1 MHLGGLAIFDVNGKD
16 PDWTFFSLRA
26 HIGNRLKWAP
36 LLRQKLEKSPQR
48 LVSPAWV
55 EDRDFSL
62 VRHIV
67 PLCLLP
73 PADQRCLGRL
83 TASLI
88 QKPLTR
94 NHPLWML
101 YYVEHLGHSQAAC
114 IMVIHHAYLDG
125 VSAAHL
131 LKVLLNDGHS
141 INHKRATG
149 QKVVDDSS
157 RFPRTFTTRALVAR
171 RVGFPALFKRT
182 AVAAM
187 ASGITVL
194 SSRGAAHVHKGL
206 INTPLVSPRTRFNSV
221 IDSRR
226 SYGFCS
232 LPTREAKFCRT
243 ELGATVNDLILNVCA
258 GALRE
263 YLSSKGE
270 LPDRPLIAGIPFS
283 TRRHG
288 AKLPQRGNFVV
299 MFRVPLDLQIDDPL
313 VRQRVIRNSVRRL
326 KARYRLFPDELWE
339 SGTRLAFSAVTTSVA
354 SIYKKAVE
362 YFGTPFNLVIS
373 TVSGSTTRLSL
384 ASVPLVGAYPIGVP
398 YHGLALNITALS
410 YHDQINIGITAW
422 EGAVPDAQ
430 DLAALVKWSFE
441 TLLVGVKEATG
452 PSGRVGPSNRSSG
465 L

>member
-1 MHLGGLAIFDVNGKD
+1 MHVGGLAILDVNGKD

-36 LLRQKLEKSPQR
+36 FLRQKLAKSPPR
-48 LVSPAWV
+48 LALPTWV
-55 EDRDFSL
+55 EDCDFSL
-62 VRHIV
+62 ERHIV

-73 PADQRCLGRL
+73 PADHRGLGRL

-88 QKPLTR
+88 QNPLTR

-101 YYVEHLGHSQAAC
+101 YYVEHLGQSQAAC

-131 LKVLLNDGHS
+131 LEVLLNDDGGV
-141 INHKRATG
+141 NYKGATG
-149 QKVVDDSS
+149 ERVVDGSS
-157 RFPRTFTTRALVAR
+157 RCPRASSTQAVVAR
-171 RVGFPALFKRT
+171 RMRFPALVKRT

-187 ASGITVL
+187 TSGMTVFL
-194 SSRGAAHVHKGL
+194 SRGVTHVYGML
-206 INTPLVSPRTRFNSV
+206 RPTPLIPPRTRFNSV

-232 LPTREAKFCRT
+232 LPTGAVKLCRT
-243 ELGATVNDLILNVCA
+243 VLGATVNDLILNVCA

-263 YLSSKGE
+263 YLLSKGE

-313 VRQRVIRNSVRRL
+313 VRQRVIRNSVNL
-326 KARYRLFPDELWE
+326 AKNRYRLVPDELWE
-339 SGTRLAFSAVTTSVA
+339 SWTSLAFSAVTTSVA
-354 SIYKKAVE
+354 GVYKMTVE
-362 YFGTPFNLVIS
+362 YFGAPFNLVIS
-373 TVSGSTTRLSL
+373 SVSGSTTRLSL
-384 ASVPLVGAYPIGVP
+384 AGVPLVEAYPISVP
-398 YHGLALNITALS
+398 YHGLALNISAFS

-430 DLAALVKWSFE
+430 DLAALVKRSFE
-441 TLLVGVKEATG
+441 RLLVGVKEATSLG
-452 PSGRVGPSNRSSG
+452 GSGGSSNWSSG